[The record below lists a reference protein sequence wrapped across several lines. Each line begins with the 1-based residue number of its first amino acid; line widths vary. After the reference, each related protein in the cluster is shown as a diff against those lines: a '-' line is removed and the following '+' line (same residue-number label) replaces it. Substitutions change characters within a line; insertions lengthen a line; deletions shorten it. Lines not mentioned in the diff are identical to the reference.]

1 MGASFT
7 MTARGALTTGAMT
20 GLAGLAAVGIATAQP
35 PAPAPT
41 LEPDMVVG
49 LATTLQAG
57 VPCTIP
63 GAARYLSMNV
73 YRSPASTRELITAL
87 GELAV
92 DLEVCAPI
100 RSAASDQAAGLSE
113 TGLAADP
120 MAAALAR
127 ERIAQTFQE
136 AETHAGTMRFE
147 VGPPPRNLT
156 RGTKDAP

>member
-1 MGASFT
+1 MDA
-7 MTARGALTTGAMT
+7 MAARGALT
-20 GLAGLAAVGIATAQP
+20 GLIALAAAGVASAQP
-35 PAPAPT
+35 PDPVRLIGLSET
-41 LEPDMVVG
+41 LR
-49 LATTLQAG
+49 AG

-63 GAARYLSMNV
+63 DAMRYLSMNV
-73 YRSPASTRELITAL
+73 HRSTASTRDLITAL
-87 GELAV
+87 GELGL
-92 DLEVCAPI
+92 DPEVCAPI
-100 RSAASDQAAGLSE
+100 RSAASDQAASLSE

-156 RGTKDAP
+156 RGTGGAP